1 MGARYREV
9 EIRTA
14 SPEKLVVLLYEGA
27 MQQTRRAKQFHE
39 SGKLGERGA
48 AISRALAIVSELQQS
63 LDLEAGG
70 EIARNLRALFFFV
83 TDRLLE
89 ANVANRSDALEE
101 ALGVLG
107 TLHEAWVEVARN
119 ASMEKAANG

>member
-1 MGARYREV
+1 M

-27 MQQTRRAKQFHE
+27 LRQARGARDAHE
-39 SGKLGERGA
+39 QGDVGRRGA
-48 AISRALAIVSELQQS
+48 AISRSLAIVAELQQS

-70 EIARNLRALFFFV
+70 EIARNLRALYFFV

-89 ANVANRSDALEE
+89 ANVTNRMEALEE
-101 ALGVLG
+101 AIGVLE
-107 TLHEAWVEVARN
+107 TLHEAWAEIAEKGLGREA
-119 ASMEKAANG
+119 ASR

>member
-1 MGARYREV
+1 V

-27 MQQTRRAKQFHE
+27 MQQARRARALHDA
-39 SGKLGERGA
+39 GKMGERGA
-48 AISRALAIVSELQQS
+48 AISRALAIVAELQQS

-70 EIARNLRALFFFV
+70 EIARNLRALYFFV

-89 ANVANRSDALEE
+89 ANVTNRCE
-101 ALGVLG
+101 ALDEALQVLG
-107 TLHEAWVEVARN
+107 TLHEAWAEVARGG
-119 ASMEKAANG
+119 ALQKAANE